1 MNARE
6 LRQEAAKRRSIGVDS
21 EFGTIPSSVVYLDEH
36 LRKASSLDDKHLLF
50 ALIIGECIRAENH
63 VAEIHFLRRQMT
75 ELPLQP
81 VFLTSLASALASN
94 PNTVPEAFA
103 RCEEAVQLAQHE
115 NRQVRYCLTCQVRLA
130 LTFDKYEIL
139 SSALR
144 NLIADAGHERVEDT
158 NYEFDFIDQIDDRR
172 IDPELLRQ
180 YKALA

>member
-6 LRQEAAKRRSIGVDS
+6 LRQEAAKRRSTVVDS
-21 EFGTIPSSVVYLDEH
+21 EFGKIPSSVAYLEEL
-36 LRKASSLDDKHLLF
+36 LRKTSSLDDKHLLF
-50 ALIIGECIRAENH
+50 ALIMGECTRAENRA
-63 VAEIHFLRRQMT
+63 AEVHFLRRQLT

-81 VFLTSLASALASN
+81 VFLASLASALASN
-94 PNTVPEAFA
+94 PNTVPQAFA

-115 NRQVRYCLTCQVRLA
+115 NRQVRYCLTFQARLA
-130 LTFDKYEIL
+130 LALDNYEVL
-139 SSALR
+139 SSSLH

-158 NYEFDFIDQIDDRR
+158 DYEFDFIDQIDDRR